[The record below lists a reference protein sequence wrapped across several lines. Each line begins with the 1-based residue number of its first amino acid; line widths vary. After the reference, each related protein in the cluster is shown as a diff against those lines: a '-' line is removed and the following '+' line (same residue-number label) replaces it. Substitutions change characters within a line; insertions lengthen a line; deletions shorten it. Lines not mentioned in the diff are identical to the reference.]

1 MPSATPAPQSKTQ
14 KCRQGSSCHPGLP
27 SSLPRRRPE
36 VPSRPERPQLTSGT
50 SGWADQPKCS
60 WNSASFHSS
69 QFRRRW
75 GGLPP
80 TVGSMHATLVPS
92 STLLDLAS
100 AQDGVLSCR
109 QVLDLGGSNT
119 MIRRF
124 VRDGRWHRIASG
136 ILSTNSST
144 DWLGLVWAGVL
155 LGGSS
160 AVVGGPAAAH
170 LHEIAPQPEVIDI
183 WAPDN
188 APRSRHPWQF
198 HRDRRSGRGE
208 PTRVSLEQAVLDVCS
223 TGDSDD
229 IAATL
234 ATALSKRRTTA
245 AAVRALVEPQQHLR
259 HRKLILA
266 MLADVGAGAESAL
279 EVRYLRDVERAH
291 GLPVGQRQVGV
302 SAHTRTDVG
311 YVELM
316 CWWSSMGGWATMG
329 PASGETG
336 HATTTIR
343 LPAASSLCATAGT
356 TWCAAHARL
365 QGRLPRCSSRMAG
378 PDYRDGAEA
387 AAPYTRTDQ
396 AQSEEHLGGQTSR
409 DVRRVPG
416 RGQKGTSS
424 TLCSASPGRAE
435 DQ

>member
-1 MPSATPAPQSKTQ
+1 
-14 KCRQGSSCHPGLP
+14 
-27 SSLPRRRPE
+27 
-36 VPSRPERPQLTSGT
+36 
-50 SGWADQPKCS
+50 
-60 WNSASFHSS
+60 
-69 QFRRRW
+69 
-75 GGLPP
+75 
-80 TVGSMHATLVPS
+80 MHATLVPS

-245 AAVRALVEPQQHLR
+245 AVRALVEPQQHLR

-311 YVELM
+311 YVEHMVLVELDGRLGHDGAGV
-316 CWWSSMGGWATMG
+316 WRDWARDNDHA
-329 PASGETG
+329 ASGRFITLRYGWHDVVRRPCEIAGQVAEVLIQNGWTG
-336 HATTTIR
+336 
-343 LPAASSLCATAGT
+343 
-356 TWCAAHARL
+356 
-365 QGRLPRCSSRMAG
+365 LPRRC
-378 PDYRDGAEA
+378 
-387 AAPYTRTDQ
+387 
-396 AQSEEHLGGQTSR
+396 
-409 DVRRVPG
+409 
-416 RGQKGTSS
+416 RG
-424 TLCSASPGRAE
+424 CRAVHE
-435 DQ
+435 T